1 MNAKEREH
9 MRMEFLGAAHE
20 VTGSQTLLTVNGRPF
35 LVDCGME
42 QGANRFENKPLPVQP
57 EALLCVLVTHAH
69 IDHSG
74 NLPLL
79 YKRGFR
85 GPIYATEETCNLLQ
99 IMLRDSA
106 HIQVSDAEWKTRKAQ
121 RAGGPPGEPVYD
133 LEDAEGALGLLRPCR
148 YGERLPV
155 LEGVEI
161 RFTDVGHL
169 LGSAA
174 IELWLREGDAE
185 RKVVFSGDV
194 GNTNQPLLRD
204 PQRVESADVLII
216 ESTYGDR
223 LHEKVRLDYPRALAE
238 VLQRTFDRGG
248 NVVIPSFAVGRTQ
261 EMLYFIREIK
271 EKGLVKGHGNFPV
284 YIDSPLAIEATR
296 IFKDTDPDCFDADT
310 RALLE
315 KGIDPITFP
324 GLRVTVTSDESR
336 MINADRVPKV
346 ILSASGMCEAGRIRH
361 HLKHNLWRP
370 ECTILFVG
378 YQAVGTLGRTLL
390 EGATTVKLFGE
401 PIEVQAEL
409 CQLTGMSG
417 HADREGLLRWVNS
430 FEQKPKRVFV
440 MHGEDETEDHF
451 VQTLTEQGFT
461 ACAPYNG
468 AQWAIGAEGAVCLQ
482 EGMRVR
488 IEHKANEGQSR
499 AASVFQRLV
508 SAGKRLLRVIEHNE
522 GGANKDL
529 AKFADQINA
538 LCDKWDR

>member
-1 MNAKEREH
+1 MKIT
-9 MRMEFLGAAHE
+9 FLGANHE
-20 VTGSQTLLTVNGRPF
+20 VTGSCTLIEAAGQRF
-35 LVDCGME
+35 LIDCGME
-42 QGANRFENKPLPVQP
+42 QGKDVYENQPIPVAP
-57 EALLCVLVTHAH
+57 GEIDWVLATHAH
-69 IDHSG
+69 IDHTG
-74 NLPLL
+74 MLPLL
-79 YKRGFR
+79 VRNGFR
-85 GPIYATEETCNLLQ
+85 GKIYATNPTVELCG

-106 HIQVSDAEWKTRKAQ
+106 HIQEFEAEWKNRKGQ
-121 RAGGPPGEPVYD
+121 RSGAEPVEPMYTVQ
-133 LEDAEGALGLLRPCR
+133 DAEAAMKLFVGKA
-148 YGERLPV
+148 YEQ
-155 LEGVEI
+155 
-161 RFTDVGHL
+161 RFQLAPGIEARFVDVGHL
-169 LGSAA
+169 LGSAS
-174 IELWLREGDAE
+174 IELWITEGE
-185 RKVVFSGDV
+185 TTTKLVFSGDI
-194 GNTNQPLLRD
+194 GNLDQPIIKD
-204 PQRVESADVLII
+204 PAYIKEADYAFM

-223 LHEKVRLDYPRALAE
+223 SHGPKPDYVSELTKI
-238 VLQRTFDRGG
+238 LQRTFDRGG

-378 YQAVGTLGRTLL
+378 YQAVGTLGRTLID
-390 EGATTVKLFGE
+390 GAVNVKLFGE
-401 PIEVQAEL
+401 TIDVQAEI
-409 CQLTGMSG
+409 CQLTGLSG
-417 HADREGLLRWVNS
+417 HADREGLLAWVNAFS
-430 FEQKPKRVFV
+430 PKPKRVFV
-440 MHGEDETEDHF
+440 IHGEDEVENIF
-451 VQTLTEQGFT
+451 AQTLTEQGFT

-468 AQWAIGAEGAVCLQ
+468 EQWAIGAEGAVCLQ
-482 EGMRVR
+482 EGSRVR
-488 IEHKANEGQSR
+488 LEHKPSEGVSR
-499 AASVFQRLV
+499 AATVFQRLV

>member
-1 MNAKEREH
+1 MKLT
-9 MRMEFLGAAHE
+9 FLGANHE
-20 VTGSQTLLTVNGRPF
+20 VTGSCTLLEAAGQRY
-35 LVDCGME
+35 LIDCGME
-42 QGANRFENKPLPVQP
+42 QGKDIYENQPIPVAP
-57 EALLCVLVTHAH
+57 GEIDGVLATHAH
-69 IDHSG
+69 IDHTG
-74 NLPLL
+74 LLPLL
-79 YKRGFR
+79 VRNGFR
-85 GPIYATEETCNLLQ
+85 GKIYATKPTTELCD

-106 HIQVSDAEWKTRKAQ
+106 HIQEFEAEWKNRKAK
-121 RAGGPPGEPVYD
+121 RAGDAPVEPMYTVQ
-133 LEDAEGALGLLRPCR
+133 DAEAAMKLFIGVDYETKVELAPGL
-148 YGERLPV
+148 
-155 LEGVEI
+155 EI
-161 RFTDVGHL
+161 RFVDVGHL
-169 LGSAA
+169 LGSSS
-174 IELWLREGDAE
+174 IEIWVTENGSTTKL
-185 RKVVFSGDV
+185 VFSGDI
-194 GNTNQPLLRD
+194 GNTNQPLIKD
-204 PQRVESADVLII
+204 PAYITDADYVVM

-223 LHEKVRLDYPRALAE
+223 LHGPKPDYVAE
-238 VLQRTFDRGG
+238 LSKILQRTFDRGG

-296 IFKDTDPDCFDADT
+296 IFRDTDMECFDEET
-310 RALLE
+310 RAMLA
-315 KGIDPITFP
+315 KGIDPIALP

-378 YQAVGTLGRTLL
+378 YQAVGTLGRTLID
-390 EGATTVKLFGE
+390 GAVNVKLFGE
-401 PIEVQAEL
+401 PIEVQAEI

-417 HADREGLLRWVNS
+417 HADREGLLRWVGA

-440 MHGEDETEDHF
+440 MHGDDETEDRF
-451 VQTLTEQGFT
+451 VETLTEQGFT

-482 EGMRVR
+482 EGSRVR
-488 IEHKANEGQSR
+488 IEHKASEGQSR